1 MSAAFNI
8 GSAVRAERKA
18 KGKTLSE
25 IATALGITLSKVW
38 QLEKLNRGSMRGL
51 ERICQF
57 LGLEWVGLAPGRS
70 LGSRIRAERL
80 KQGWTQEALSKRT
93 GVSRPALRRV
103 ETDRAQLSTLFVVLD
118 IIAPDIRLRN
128 GNGSLLPKVLNSL
141 ANKSRS

>member
-1 MSAAFNI
+1 MALNI
-8 GSAVRAERKA
+8 GSALRAERKA

-25 IATALGITLSKVW
+25 FATALGIPLNRVW
-38 QLEKLNRGSMRGL
+38 KLEKLNRGSMRGL

-103 ETDRAQLSTLFVVLD
+103 ETDKAQLSTLCAVLD
-118 IIAPDIRLRN
+118 IIAPDICLRN
-128 GNGSLLPKVLNSL
+128 CNGLLLPNAFNSW
-141 ANKSRS
+141 ANRSRS